1 MRRKLVRKKGYY
13 GGVAAAAAAFL
24 LVVTGC
30 GARGDAGDG
39 ASGATWNRE
48 AAEPTVLA
56 VQALE
61 VTEGSFVDQ
70 IEIAGLISGASE
82 ADVVS
87 ETSGVIRGVEFDLGA
102 EVRQGDVLIRLDD
115 TIERLAME
123 EARNQAE
130 TERLELSAAERL
142 FESGNA
148 SQADVARARSAAAGA
163 ESRYQQALKS
173 YQDQTIRAPISG
185 AVATR
190 DPGVTVGNYL
200 NRGIVVAR
208 IVDIERFQL
217 AGAVGER
224 EVRYLQPGLPAEIEI
239 DACPGAS
246 PEARVTAVAAGS
258 DPRTGSFPVI
268 VEWENS
274 CDEPVRS
281 GMTARALIQP
291 AGAEEVMVIPAAAV
305 LRRGDESVV
314 FIAEEGK
321 AQQQSVRIG
330 RRVGGKVEVLAGL
343 ALGDL
348 VITSGLGALEDEAP
362 VEVRVAGN
370 TGDLL

>member
-1 MRRKLVRKKGYY
+1 MRRKVVRKVARRIALAL
-13 GGVAAAAAAFL
+13 GGVLLF
-24 LVVTGC
+24 LVVGAC
-30 GARGDAGDG
+30 GAGSDG
-39 ASGATWNRE
+39 STAATWDRE
-48 AAEPTVLA
+48 AADPAVLA

-61 VTEGSFVDQ
+61 VTQGSFVDQ
-70 IEIAGLISGASE
+70 ISISGLISGASE

-87 ETSGVIRGVEFDLGA
+87 ETSGVIRGVAFDLGQ
-102 EVRQGDVLIRLDD
+102 EVERGDVLLRLDD

-123 EARNQAE
+123 EARSQAE
-130 TERLELSAAERL
+130 TANLELAAAERL

-163 ESRYQQALKS
+163 ESRYQRALKT

-190 DPGVTVGNYL
+190 DPGATPGNFL

-224 EVRYLQPGLPAEIEI
+224 EVRYLRPGLPAEIEI
-239 DACPGAS
+239 DACPGAA

-268 VEWENS
+268 VEWENTCS
-274 CDEPVRS
+274 EPVRS
-281 GMTARALIQP
+281 GMTARAIIQP
-291 AGAEEVMVIPAAAV
+291 AGAESVMVIPTGAI

-314 FIAEEGK
+314 FVADDGK
-321 AQQQSVRIG
+321 ALQRSVRIG
-330 RRVGGKVEVLAGL
+330 RRVGGKAEVLSGL

-348 VITSGLGALEDEAP
+348 IITSGLGALEDETS
-362 VEVRVAGN
+362 VEVTVTGA

>member
-1 MRRKLVRKKGYY
+1 MRRTVVRKRAFYSGLAS
-13 GGVAAAAAAFL
+13 VAVLLFFL
-24 LVVTGC
+24 TGC
-30 GARGDAGDG
+30 GGGGAEGDG
-39 ASGATWNRE
+39 GSGATWDRGSG
-48 AAEPTVLA
+48 EPEVLA

-61 VTEGSFVDQ
+61 VSRGTFVDQ
-70 IEIAGLISGASE
+70 IEISGLISGASE

-87 ETSGVIRGVEFDLGA
+87 ETSGVIRGVEFDLGQEIA
-102 EVRQGDVLIRLDD
+102 RGDVLLRLDD

-123 EARNQAE
+123 EARSQAE
-130 TERLELSAAERL
+130 TADLELAAAERL

-163 ESRYQQALKS
+163 ESRYQRALKT

-190 DPGVTVGNYL
+190 DPGVTEGNFL

-224 EVRYLQPGLPAEIEI
+224 EVRYLRPGLPAEIEI
-239 DACPGAS
+239 AACPGAA

-268 VEWENS
+268 VEWENT

-291 AGAEEVMVIPAAAV
+291 AGAEEVMVIPSSVV

-314 FIAEEGK
+314 FIAQEGT
-321 AQQQSVRIG
+321 ALQQSVQIG
-330 RRVGGKVEVLAGL
+330 RRVGGKVEVVSGL

-348 VITSGLGALEDEAP
+348 VITSGLGALEDEDP
-362 VEVRVAGN
+362 VEVTVTGA

>member
-1 MRRKLVRKKGYY
+1 MHRVRLAGVLKGLGYCMLTAMLIAGLASCGRGEE
-13 GGVAAAAAAFL
+13 GGSA
-24 LVVTGC
+24 
-30 GARGDAGDG
+30 
-39 ASGATWNRE
+39 ATWNRE
-48 AAEPTVLA
+48 SEPTVLA

-61 VTEGSFVDQ
+61 VSRGTFVDQ
-70 IEIAGLISGASE
+70 IEISGLISGASE

-87 ETSGVIRGVEFDLGA
+87 ETSGVIRGVEFDLGQ
-102 EVRQGDVLIRLDD
+102 EVERGDVLLRLDD
-115 TIERLAME
+115 TIERLAMQ

-130 TERLELSAAERL
+130 TANLELAAAERL

-148 SQADVARARSAAAGA
+148 SQADLARARSAAAGA
-163 ESRYQQALKS
+163 ESRYQRALKS

-190 DPGVTVGNYL
+190 DPGVTGGNYL
-200 NRGIVVAR
+200 NRGVVVAR

-224 EVRYLQPGLPAEIEI
+224 EVRYLRPGLPAEIEI
-239 DACPGAS
+239 AACPGAA

-291 AGAEEVMVIPAAAV
+291 AGAEEAMVIPAAAV

-314 FIAEEGK
+314 FIAEGGK
-321 AQQQSVRIG
+321 ALQRSVRIG
-330 RRVGGKVEVLAGL
+330 RRVGGKAEVLSGL

-348 VITSGLGALEDEAP
+348 VITSGLGALEDEDP
-362 VEVRVAGN
+362 VEVTVTGA